1 MIAKARVSRYWGE
14 KKNIRYVLQAR
25 MSNKMSK
32 KRRVRMHR
40 QRASIAALLGGLL
53 VSMGSMAVSREASAQ
68 ERAAKAGAAPQQTS
82 SAINVTTTIYDFD
95 TNGAQLLLRS
105 DDFNGSGQATYTTIP
120 GTRKNT
126 FAVFSQINEDGQWY
140 LTFTEQSGRAL
151 WITPNQAVN
160 GSPVGPPAG
169 YYVPQ
174 KVYSVCRDQS
184 ENPVPFR
191 NLINGSGNCSLAV
204 NFEYGGILYKLLVR
218 PGALDGTTCPSGGCP
233 ATGLTKVT
241 CNAVSNNLC
250 TNWTITPNLDAPLVG
265 VANLYSYTGSRTG
278 PWLYV
283 GQYYNTFRINASY
296 P

>member
-1 MIAKARVSRYWGE
+1 M
-14 KKNIRYVLQAR
+14 Q
-25 MSNKMSK
+25 
-32 KRRVRMHR
+32 R
-40 QRASIAALLGGLL
+40 QRALIAALLAAFL
-53 VSMGSMAVSREASAQ
+53 VSIGLMAPRHEVRAQ
-68 ERAAKAGAAPQQTS
+68 EPVAAKAAAPPQQTS

-105 DDFNGSGQATYTTIP
+105 DDFNGGSGQASYTTIP
-120 GTRKNT
+120 GRGKG
-126 FAVFSQINEDGQWY
+126 FVVFSQINEDGQWF
-140 LTFTEQSGRAL
+140 LSFTEQSGRAL
-151 WITPNQAVN
+151 WITPNQGLN

-169 YYVPQ
+169 YYVIQ

-184 ENPVPFR
+184 ENPMPFR

-204 NFEYGGILYKLLVR
+204 NFEYGGVLYKLLMR
-218 PGALDGTTCPSGGCP
+218 PGALDDTTCPSGGCP

-250 TNWTITPNLDAPLVG
+250 ANWTITPNADAPLVG
-265 VANLYSYTGSRTG
+265 VANLYKYTGTRVG